1 MDSIQPPDE
10 RIVRSHCRICHG
22 GCGVLVHVKDGR
34 VIRIEGDPESPISRG
49 PFALKELLR
58 FNWLIIRIDCSIL

>member
-1 MDSIQPPDE
+1 MDSIQPSDE

-22 GCGVLVHVKDGR
+22 GCGVLVHVQNNK

-49 PFALKELLR
+49 TLCPKGIA
-58 FNWLIIRIDCSIL
+58 SIQLAYHPD